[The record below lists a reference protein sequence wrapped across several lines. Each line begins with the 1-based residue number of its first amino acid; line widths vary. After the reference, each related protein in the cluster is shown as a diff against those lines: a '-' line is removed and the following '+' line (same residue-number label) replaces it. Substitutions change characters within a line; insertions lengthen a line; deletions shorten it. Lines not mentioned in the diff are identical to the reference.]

1 MRQIPAAHH
10 RALQVERRGQ
20 IPRRQ
25 RKDPGRHIMNREPPC
40 GPYPIAELR
49 LPLLSDVSSN

>member
-1 MRQIPAAHH
+1 
-10 RALQVERRGQ
+10 
-20 IPRRQ
+20 
-25 RKDPGRHIMNREPPC
+25 MNREPPC